1 MLDLIKFQ
9 VAESKQIVELM
20 LNDKNLQSLL
30 LTAANA
36 CVNSL
41 LNGGKVL
48 LAGNDNLLRPLC
60 NFVLQVPSSSTP
72 KTQEDHLILG
82 CILYDLIE
90 QTIFKGKV

>member
-1 MLDLIKFQ
+1 VTD
-9 VAESKQIVELM
+9 
-20 LNDKNLQSLL
+20 
-30 LTAANA
+30 A

-72 KTQEDHLILG
+72 KIQEDHLILG